1 MKCAVV
7 SLLLGVA
14 LGDDAVSKVLELL
27 TGLEGKI
34 AKEAA
39 EAEKVFGDIS
49 HFCHD
54 REMNLGFDIKTA
66 TAEVAELKA
75 TIAKETVL
83 SNELPL
89 KIDDLASGI
98 AKAEADLAAA
108 KKVRA
113 KEAADFLAEE
123 KELQEIIDMLN
134 RAIAVLQRE
143 MAKSGASMLEI
154 KNAGSV
160 AQALTAMVKASMFSM
175 ADAEKI
181 TSLIQSSQSA
191 DDSDINAPDPTVYA
205 SHSGDIVDTLQNL
218 LDQAIAQLAAAR
230 KKEVEAV
237 HNFELL
243 VLSLQDQVKFDTNEM
258 DDAKADLAGCGEK
271 LTVAVQSLSV

>member
-75 TIAKETVL
+75 TIAKETAL

-154 KNAGSV
+154 KNAGSI
-160 AQALTAMVKASMFSM
+160 AKALEVMVKASMFSM
-175 ADAEKI
+175 ADASKI
-181 TSLIQSSQSA
+181 NAFLQSSQTDTA
-191 DDSDINAPDPTVYA
+191 DDADINAPDPTVYA
-205 SHSGDIVDTLQNL
+205 SHSGDIVD
-218 LDQAIAQLAAAR
+218 
-230 KKEVEAV
+230 
-237 HNFELL
+237 
-243 VLSLQDQVKFDTNEM
+243 
-258 DDAKADLAGCGEK
+258 
-271 LTVAVQSLSV
+271 